1 MKYETRKPAELI
13 PYENNAKTHTPEQI
27 EKIAASIR
35 EFGFINPIIIDANN
49 GVIAGHARLQAAQ
62 SIGLESVPVL
72 RVEHLT
78 EAQKRAYII
87 ADNRLAEVGTGWD
100 LELLN
105 LELQKLQELD
115 FDLELTGFSLDEVS
129 SLLDVSDNESEEL
142 KEEEYVETFE
152 VIIECSDE
160 SSQQKIYNKLVSEG
174 YKCRVLSL

>member
-1 MKYETRKPAELI
+1 MKYETRKPSELS
-13 PYENNAKTHTPEQI
+13 PYCNNARTHTPEQI
-27 EKIAASIR
+27 EQIAASIR

-62 SIGLESVPVL
+62 SIGLASVPVL

-78 EAQKRAYII
+78 EAQKKAYII
-87 ADNRLAEVGTGWD
+87 ADNKLALNADWNM
-100 LELLN
+100 ELLN
-105 LELQKLQELD
+105 LELQELQELD

-152 VIIECSDE
+152 VVIECSDE

>member
-1 MKYETRKPAELI
+1 VKYETRKPSELS
-13 PYENNAKTHTPEQI
+13 PFDNNARTHTPEQI
-27 EKIAASIR
+27 EKIAASIQ

-49 GVIAGHARLQAAQ
+49 GVIAGHARLKAAQ

-87 ADNRLAEVGTGWD
+87 ADNRLAEIGSDWD
-100 LELLN
+100 VELL
-105 LELQKLQELD
+105 QQELAD
-115 FDLELTGFSLDEVS
+115 LGDLGLDLELTGFSLDEVG

-142 KEEEYVETFE
+142 KEEEYVESFE
-152 VIIECSDE
+152 VVIECSDE

-174 YKCRVLSL
+174 YTCRVLSL